1 MVFNLGSPTPGPQW
15 NTYKEYGGTLTSLP
29 PPGTPGRSRIYDQ
42 RIRRGPRAGHRKAVI
57 MGFFGFLLLGL
68 LAGAVAK
75 LILPG
80 KQGGGWLVTLLLGVV
95 GALLGGW
102 LAGLIFGVNM
112 GSFFDLRTWVIA
124 ILGSII
130 VLLIYGAATRNRSGS
145 T

>member
-1 MVFNLGSPTPGPQW
+1 
-15 NTYKEYGGTLTSLP
+15 
-29 PPGTPGRSRIYDQ
+29 
-42 RIRRGPRAGHRKAVI
+42 

-80 KQGGGWLVTLLLGVV
+80 KQGGGWFVTLLLGVV

-102 LAGLIFGVNM
+102 LAGLIFGVDM

-145 T
+145 S